1 MFQKLTGEDG
11 RDGKM
16 PVNDKSCRIRIPLDQ
31 KIHVVEMYSDQGHS
45 LMAVGLSSG
54 LAIISLVL
62 DEDDALSGYQVA
74 NYPLLNHYFSQTD
87 LSQNTSFVV
96 SSTYNSGVSVQTDK

>member
-16 PVNDKSCRIRIPLDQ
+16 PVNDKSCRLRIPLDQ
-31 KIHVVEMYSDQGHS
+31 KIHVVDMYSDQGHS

-62 DEDDALSGYQVA
+62 DEDDALSGYQVLSHLSS
-74 NYPLLNHYFSQTD
+74 NKPLFFPNWLVTGHQFSW
-87 LSQNTSFVV
+87 
-96 SSTYNSGVSVQTDK
+96 Y